1 MFSAAKT
8 SGLTGY
14 TLNRSLR
21 FRSSASAY
29 LNRTPASAGNRQKW
43 TWSAWVKRGGLT
55 TPQFIMFSATSG
67 TGTCQI
73 GFQGSGNDGIVL
85 YDSSLGPMNVTTTS
99 QYRDPSAWY
108 HIVIAVD
115 TTQSTAANRVLMYVN
130 GVQITSFST
139 ATYPSQNANTGINNN
154 VTHGL
159 GTQYSN
165 GSNAGNYFDGYLAEV
180 NFIDGQAL
188 TPSSFGAYNATTG
201 VWQPTK
207 YSGTYGTNGF
217 YLNFNNNASTTTLGY
232 DTSGNSN
239 NWTTNNISLT
249 AGVTYDSMLDVP
261 TLTSATAANYATW
274 NWLYNPNSTN
284 SYLSQAN
291 LNFQDSSNSGSWR
304 TTISTIAIP
313 YGSGKFY
320 WEATVGAIGSS
331 TGNEIGIVLL
341 SLTGASISP
350 PSNSQAWF
358 LYWNSSQYQTQ
369 GGGTTTNYSGATA
382 GDVVMVA
389 YDAINGQIWFGK
401 NGTWFVGNPSAGT
414 GASYTGITSD
424 TVPHGSVFSNN
435 AGGGGNAGFTTNFGQ
450 RPFIYTPPTG
460 FVALNTYN
468 LPTPTIVNG
477 AAHMAATKYTGTG
490 TTQSINNGTNTTIGT
505 TFQPDLVWMKSRSVT
520 DYNLLVDSVRGVGKW
535 LSSNATLAEVAA
547 DTNVLTS
554 FNSNGFTVGA
564 DPQGSDAGWNPSGAS
579 QIAWQWKAGNGSSS
593 NTNGSITSTVSVN
606 AAAGFSVV
614 TYTGTGANATVG
626 HGLGVA
632 PSLVITKYRGGA
644 ASWNV
649 YHASLGATQYLYLD
663 QTAAAATNIVLW
675 NNTAPT
681 SSVFSIGTGTGVNP
695 SGGACVAYCWSQVAG
710 FSKFGSYVGN
720 GSADGPFVFTNFQP
734 RWLMIKRTDSTSDW
748 YIFDTTRDTYNVE
761 AATLLADS
769 SGVETSAASIDGL
782 SNGFKC
788 RSSTVVNVS
797 GATYIYA
804 AFASNP
810 FRNSL
815 AR

>member
-21 FRSSASAY
+21 FRSSATAY
-29 LNRTPASAGNRQKW
+29 LTRTPSSTTNTTKF
-43 TWSAWVKRGGLT
+43 TWSGWVKRGQLGISGYLLLADNGTYYNFLKFDTTDKLT
-55 TPQFIMFSATSG
+55 TGWSLSG
-67 TGTCQI
+67 
-73 GFQGSGNDGIVL
+73 GSYGIISNAVF
-85 YDSSLGPMNVTTTS
+85 
-99 QYRDPSAWY
+99 RDPSAWY
-108 HIVIAVD
+108 HVVYAVD
-115 TTQSTAANRVLMYVN
+115 TTQATAANREQLYVN
-130 GVQITSFST
+130 GVLLSTTTQTSG
-139 ATYPSQNANTGINNN
+139 YVSQNQGSYCNTSGIAM
-154 VTHGL
+154 
-159 GTQYSN
+159 QI
-165 GSNAGNYFDGYLAEV
+165 GSFTRVSNYFDGYISEI

-188 TPSSFGAYNATTG
+188 TPSSFGAYNAVTG
-201 VWQPTK
+201 VWQPIK

-261 TLTSATAANYATW
+261 TLTSATAANYAVL
-274 NWLYNPNSTN
+274 NPIFNPNGTVVTYSA
-284 SYLSQAN
+284 AN
-291 LNFQDSSNSGSWR
+291 LQYSYSTPTGVANKATVQSSFALNSGKWYFEFTEGSPANAQVGISSGVLFSGNANGPNYVLYVSGSWNVSSA
-304 TTISTIAIP
+304 TTP
-313 YGSGKFY
+313 
-320 WEATVGAIGSS
+320 
-331 TGNEIGIVLL
+331 
-341 SLTGASISP
+341 ASPAS
-350 PSNSQAWF
+350 F
-358 LYWNSSQYQTQ
+358 
-369 GGGTTTNYSGATA
+369 TTNDIIGVAFDVDNRTA
-382 GDVVMVA
+382 
-389 YDAINGQIWFGK
+389 QFFK
-401 NGTWFVGNPSAGT
+401 NGVSQGTITAFESGLSWYPIVSVNTSASGGAGT
-414 GASYTGITSD
+414 
-424 TVPHGSVFSNN
+424 F
-435 AGGGGNAGFTTNFGQ
+435 NFGQ
-450 RPFIYTPPTG
+450 RPFSYTPPTG
-460 FVALNTYN
+460 FVSLNTYN

-535 LSSNATLAEVAA
+535 LSSNATLAEVTA

-626 HGLGVA
+626 HGLGVT
-632 PSLVITKYRGGA
+632 PSMIITKKRNNTSQWA
-644 ASWNV
+644 V
-649 YHASLGATQYLYLD
+649 YHASVGNTGALFLNTTGAT
-663 QTAAAATNIVLW
+663 TVNNIYW
-675 NNTAPT
+675 NNTSPT
-681 SSVFSIGTGTGVNP
+681 SNVWTMGGSDEGNT
-695 SGGACVAYCWSQVAG
+695 SGQTYVAYCWSAVAG
-710 FSKFGSYVGN
+710 FSKFGSYTGN
-720 GSADGPFVFTNFQP
+720 GATDGPFVFTNFQP

-769 SGVETSAASIDGL
+769 SGVETSVASIDGL